1 MAQTYEEQ
9 EAARDAAYEAR
20 WFTSVCNDRPEF
32 ERDYDDDDGDGEDEL
47 PGLNSFDA
55 AMYGRFA

>member
-47 PGLNSFDA
+47 PGVELV
-55 AMYGRFA
+55 